1 MPGQILRWGTLFVL
15 TMVVAPLASLI
26 EAQPAEA
33 AGTGNIEGVVYN
45 STNGL
50 PVGRVKVGIKGTP
63 QEVLTDD
70 EGRFFFP
77 QMPVGEVSLEVSYLG
92 FDSQTATVTVAPG
105 KTAVRDFQLALLGSV
120 RGGGTAAGDDV
131 VLLEKFEVV
140 ADQAM
145 SAQALAMNEQ
155 RHAANI
161 KNVVAFEDLGSY
173 GQENIGDYIRF
184 LPGVAIVDDGE
195 NPGQLALG
203 GFGAEFTNM
212 QLDGG
217 DIAST
222 GVGTTSGRTL
232 ALQEVPMVNIERV
245 EVTKVPT
252 PDMPASGL
260 GGSLNLVSKSLLGT
274 KRAYLDYQL
283 YMNFNNKEGLS
294 FDGGSRQPVRQLS
307 PKTKQPSA
315 SVMLVVPVGKRLA
328 FSLGASRSW
337 RQRPAEDTPNENA
350 LWNLRYSVKDAQGN
364 DVPKDI
370 ALATAQWSQIAQITA
385 IENLQAAMEWKI
397 ARNDT
402 LSLSLQYR
410 ETTAETA
417 TSRLT
422 TRFHSSNA
430 YDPVS
435 DDPAHYTSSKAGRG
449 VIEMGGNTSLN
460 YENATENTHATLQYK
475 HRGPKWHVDAKGYY
489 SHAIRTRTNEGKG
502 YFNGYYA
509 SRISLNMRGD
519 GIGEGDSILPTS
531 YTITTNSATNPEVV
545 DPYDGATYNL
555 NSVRNEYGVYK
566 TDLYSGRVDVTRIF
580 SRQFQLKAGAS
591 MNRLE
596 KDDRRRTDPYAFNGP
611 YGQSMS
617 QYDVMDEA
625 IGVTMNGHPVRWI
638 SPVKLYNLFLEHQDD
653 GWFSL
658 NDSAIQNLAQNSKKM
673 IEDVSAGYLRF
684 DLRLF
689 QNRLSM
695 TGGVRYEKTKLD
707 GWSVRRDDSAIYLKD
722 ENGNR
727 IQDPAGGYL
736 LVTNDTKEQM
746 RLKWQERALHEGQDY
761 DGFYPS
767 LNINYALTA
776 NLVARAAYARTIG
789 RPDVSYVVAGITIPD
804 PGTSDPELARTI
816 TVGNPG
822 LKPWTADSFHLSLD
836 SYLFKG
842 GFGSVGVYHKRVTNF
857 FGKEAPAATEEVLQG
872 YDIAENDIAYMLEQG
887 YVLNRWVNWGDAH
900 LTGVE
905 FSYRQ
910 DLLFLPQWLQKTQV
924 WVNYTHL
931 EVGGK
936 NAEDFTGFT
945 PDALSW
951 GVNYIRP
958 RFSLRFSFAYQAETK
973 KGMVA
978 VAPGTSNANYM
989 PVLPDKVYDYQDSY
1003 LLCGLNAK
1011 YSFSR
1016 AFSVYVNWN
1025 DILAGDRYVYRRA
1038 SDTPAYADSYQRY
1051 VTPSYIMVGV
1061 EGRF

>member
-1 MPGQILRWGTLFVL
+1 MIK
-15 TMVVAPLASLI
+15 AS
-26 EAQPAEA
+26 E
-33 AGTGNIEGVVYN
+33 TGGVEGVVYN

-50 PVGRVKVGIKGTP
+50 PVGRARVAVGGADMET
-63 QEVLTDD
+63 LTDD
-70 EGRFFFP
+70 EGRFFFLNIP
-77 QMPVGEVSLEVSYLG
+77 AGAARLEVSYLG
-92 FDSQTATVTVAPG
+92 FASQTAAVTVEPG
-105 KTAVRDFQLALLGSV
+105 KTAVRDFQLALRDSA
-120 RGGGTAAGDDV
+120 RAAAAGTAAAGDEV

-217 DIAST
+217 DLAST

-245 EVTKVPT
+245 EVTKVPM

-294 FDGGSRQPVRQLS
+294 FDGGARQPVRQLS

-315 SVMLVVPVGKRLA
+315 SLMLVVPVGRRLA

-337 RQRPAEDTPNENA
+337 RQRPADDTPNENA
-350 LWNLRYSVKDAQGN
+350 LWNLRRMDDAHPPK
-364 DVPKDI
+364 PKDI
-370 ALATAQWSQIAQITA
+370 ALATAQWSQIAQITSV
-385 IENLQAAMEWKI
+385 ENIQAAMEWKI

-410 ETTAETA
+410 ETTTETA

-422 TRFHSSNA
+422 TRFHSNNY

-435 DDPAHYTSSKAGRG
+435 DDPAHYTSAKAGRG
-449 VIEMGGNTSLN
+449 VIEMGGNTLLN

-489 SHAIRTRTNEGKG
+489 SHARRVRSNEGKG
-502 YFNGYYA
+502 YFSGYYA
-509 SRISLNMRGD
+509 SLINLNMRGD
-519 GIGEGDSILPTS
+519 GIGEGDSILPTR
-531 YTITTNSATNPEVV
+531 YTITTNSATNPVAV
-545 DPYDGATYNL
+545 NPYDGGAYNL
-555 NSVRNEYGVYK
+555 NSVRNDHGVYK
-566 TDLYSGRVDVTRIF
+566 TDLYSGRADVTRIF
-580 SRQFQLKAGAS
+580 NRWFQLKTGAS
-591 MNRLE
+591 ANRLE
-596 KDDRRRTDPYAFNGP
+596 KDDRRLADPYAFNGP
-611 YGQSMS
+611 YGPSMS
-617 QYDVMDEA
+617 HYDVFDEA

-638 SPVKLYNLFLEHQDD
+638 SPVKLYNLYLEHKDD
-653 GWFSL
+653 GWFTL
-658 NDSAIQNLAQNSKKM
+658 NDSAIQNVAQNSKKM
-673 IEDVSAGYLRF
+673 IEDVFAGYLRF

-707 GWSVRRDDSAIYLKD
+707 GWSMRRDDSAIYVKD

-727 IQDPAGGYL
+727 VENPAGGYL
-736 LVTNDTKEQM
+736 LVTTDSKEQM
-746 RLKWQERALHEGQDY
+746 RLKWQERALREGQDY

-767 LNINYALTA
+767 LNINYALTD

-789 RPDVSYVVAGITIPD
+789 RPDVEYVVAGITIPD
-804 PGTSDPELARTI
+804 PGTTDPELARTI

-822 LKPWTADSFHLSLD
+822 LEPWTADSLHLSLD

-842 GFGSVGVYHKRVTNF
+842 GFGSIGVYRKSVTNF
-857 FGKEAPAATEEVLQG
+857 FAKVSTPATEELLQNYG
-872 YDIAENDIAYMLEQG
+872 MAENDTAYMLDQG
-887 YVLNRWVNWGDAH
+887 YVLSRWVNWGDAH
-900 LTGVE
+900 LTGLE

-936 NAEDFTGFT
+936 NAGDFTGFT

-958 RFSLRFSFAYQAETK
+958 RFSLRLSFAYQAETK
-973 KGMVA
+973 KGMVS
-978 VAPGTSNANYM
+978 VAPGTSASNYM
-989 PVLPDKVYDYQDSY
+989 PVLPDKVYDYQNSY

-1016 AFSVYVNWN
+1016 AFSVYVNWS
-1025 DILAGDRYVYRRA
+1025 DILAGDRFVYRRVA
-1038 SDTPAYADSYQRY
+1038 DMPAYAENYQRRAA
-1051 VTPSYIMVGV
+1051 PSYIMVGV